1 MESIL
6 RKVAMATSASAFEQ
20 SQRVYSVFGG
30 AYDEGVQLRRGRKDP
45 NPCSGGER
53 MNADPDVGK
62 FVEVPSLPRYDHINR
77 AYWGGCIR
85 TINTQPH
92 KVPLVL
98 VLFRR
103 CE

>member
-1 MESIL
+1 
-6 RKVAMATSASAFEQ
+6 
-20 SQRVYSVFGG
+20 
-30 AYDEGVQLRRGRKDP
+30 
-45 NPCSGGER
+45 

-103 CE
+103 GER

>member
-1 MESIL
+1 M
-6 RKVAMATSASAFEQ
+6 
-20 SQRVYSVFGG
+20 SQF
-30 AYDEGVQLRRGRKDP
+30 
-45 NPCSGGER
+45 
-53 MNADPDVGK
+53 DPDVGK